1 MGLQKNELK
10 ITSTV
15 SAGRMFKGLVLEV
28 DNIIPKAAPGAYK
41 NVEVRGDGGA
51 GTIKH
56 ITLGDGK

>member
-1 MGLQKNELK
+1 MSPQMNELE

-28 DNIIPKAAPGAYK
+28 DNIIPRAAPGAYK
-41 NVEVRGDGGA
+41 TVEVKGDGGV

-56 ITLGDGK
+56 ITLDDGN